1 MTKRDDNAGS
11 PLPQTQNAAT
21 GQSELIEQLSQ
32 LEDKL
37 HNLLACYQFVGE
49 AIRLMTSPEH
59 DLLDNSEQWHLGL
72 FLNQQWLQQQGGQVM
87 QELLSLKRSLKT

>member
-11 PLPQTQNAAT
+11 PLPQIQNANT

-32 LEDKL
+32 LEDQL
-37 HNLLACYQFVGE
+37 HNLLACHQFFGE
-49 AIRLMTSPEH
+49 AIRLMTDPEQPT
-59 DLLDNSEQWHLGL
+59 NSEDWHLGL

-87 QELLSLKRSLKT
+87 QELLSLKHSLKT